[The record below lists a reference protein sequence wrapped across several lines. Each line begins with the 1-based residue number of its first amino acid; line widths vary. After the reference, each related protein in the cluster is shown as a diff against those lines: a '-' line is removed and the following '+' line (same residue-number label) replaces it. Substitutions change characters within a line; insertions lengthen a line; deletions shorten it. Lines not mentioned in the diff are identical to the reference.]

1 MYELTINNKM
11 VRIEIRQEGTGIWVF
26 ASECEGQSFHSA
38 IARRGGK
45 YFLLVKK
52 PIVGVGMYSDDQ
64 ETLKAM
70 HEEFKE
76 AESGI
81 RS

>member
-1 MYELTINNKM
+1 MYELTINDKR
-11 VRIEIRQEGTGIWVF
+11 VTIAITQEDGAWVF